1 MYFRYLL
8 LSMCCLLLGVKSSAQ
23 VSVEAKIDS
32 ISILVGE
39 QTNMEVAVTARK
51 GAKIVWPNIKP
62 SHYLVPGVEII
73 DVADGDTSEVDNN
86 VRISKRITLTS
97 FDEKLYPIPGMK
109 VKVDGKP
116 YEANQLAL
124 KVMTIDV
131 DTLHPNQFY
140 PPKTVQNNPFLWSE
154 WSGLFWMSV
163 LVLALMGGI
172 FYLYIRLRENKP
184 IIAKIRIVKKVLPHQ
199 RALSAMEKIKAE
211 HLERSD
217 DQKTY
222 YTQLTDAL
230 RQYINERFGFNAME
244 MTSSEIIE
252 RLQRNGD
259 KKMIGELKELFE
271 TADLVKFAKYS
282 TLINENDLNLVNAIN
297 FIDQTKTNEQTVEEK
312 VAPELTDQDRKTRS
326 QRKLIKALLWGGA
339 IVMAAIT
346 AYVIY
351 GACMLLM

>member
-1 MYFRYLL
+1 M
-8 LSMCCLLLGVKSSAQ
+8 SCLLLGVKSSAQ

-51 GAKIVWPNIKP
+51 GARIVWPNIKP

-252 RLQRNGD
+252 RLQQNGD